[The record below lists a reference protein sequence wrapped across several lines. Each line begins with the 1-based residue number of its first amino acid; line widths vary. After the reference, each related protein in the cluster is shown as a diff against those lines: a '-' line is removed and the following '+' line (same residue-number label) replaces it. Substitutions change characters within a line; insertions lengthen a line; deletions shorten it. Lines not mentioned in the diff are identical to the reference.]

1 MQTRRT
7 GGNLTGEEEREPGT
21 DRGRER
27 IEGLANLLEE
37 VCLGL
42 VKTCRMLV
50 DSRDIPRSMQEVL
63 AERTRAHERDLKK
76 IRAFLADLRGREPP
90 G

>member
-1 MQTRRT
+1 LQTRRA
-7 GGNLTGEEEREPGT
+7 GGNLGREEDPEPGA
-21 DRGRER
+21 DRGRDR

-37 VCLGL
+37 VCSGL

-50 DSRDIPRSMQEVL
+50 DSRDIPRSMQDVL

-76 IRAFLADLRGREPP
+76 VRAFLADLRGREPP